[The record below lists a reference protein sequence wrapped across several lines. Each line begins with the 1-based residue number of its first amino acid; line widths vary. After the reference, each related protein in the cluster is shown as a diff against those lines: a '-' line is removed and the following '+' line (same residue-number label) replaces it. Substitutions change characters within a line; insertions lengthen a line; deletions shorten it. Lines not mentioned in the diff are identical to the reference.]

1 MNLKKIIN
9 QVRKKTGNFPTSGAV
24 ENNQQITRIIIS
36 KVLAVVEST
45 CVFNTMA
52 NSIENVVERIKIW
65 SASEQETSTGKMKKD
80 RYVQLQDPRRRRC
93 WEEAT
98 NPRVGTA
105 GWEPEGGNKRV
116 QQWDVW
122 WLIPPARKLSNW
134 TINSFKWDFFSL
146 FHFNFNWV
154 ILMGLRWLD

>member
-52 NSIENVVERIKIW
+52 NSIENVVERIKI
-65 SASEQETSTGKMKKD
+65 
-80 RYVQLQDPRRRRC
+80 
-93 WEEAT
+93 
-98 NPRVGTA
+98 
-105 GWEPEGGNKRV
+105 
-116 QQWDVW
+116 
-122 WLIPPARKLSNW
+122 
-134 TINSFKWDFFSL
+134 
-146 FHFNFNWV
+146 
-154 ILMGLRWLD
+154 